1 MEYISVGRRAVA
13 IIVDTVLLLFVSI
26 VIIAI
31 TGDVGTVTTT
41 DTSFEFEASGGG
53 LSTALVVIA
62 SFAYF
67 IVLEAVMGATLGKLL
82 VGIRVVMLDG
92 SDVTWAAS
100 VIRNLFRVI
109 DGFFL
114 YLVGAIIVWNSAKRQ
129 RLGDQVA
136 RTVVVAKSSLG
147 VQPSAR
153 PPGVPPAPLPPI
165 PPG

>member
-1 MEYISVGRRAVA
+1 
-13 IIVDTVLLLFVSI
+13 
-26 VIIAI
+26 
-31 TGDVGTVTTT
+31 
-41 DTSFEFEASGGG
+41 
-53 LSTALVVIA
+53 
-62 SFAYF
+62 
-67 IVLEAVMGATLGKLL
+67 
-82 VGIRVVMLDG
+82 MLDG